1 MDGFVLV
8 AGFGGVVRCEI
19 GVLPADLLADASLDV
34 DFDGDADFCEIFLK
48 IIHYF
53 TYFFIMNLQHFWMVS
68 HYVTMHAHF

>member
-19 GVLPADLLADASLDV
+19 GVLPVDLLADPSLDV

-48 IIHYF
+48 IITHYF
-53 TYFFIMNLQHFWMVS
+53 IFL
-68 HYVTMHAHF
+68 